1 MNNSCSD
8 LYLLSTL
15 ACRLA
20 ECLDDDELSVLATSL
35 TALGDMLEVI
45 ISRKAAC
52 RNIKANDPEPPEKGT
67 PPTCFSD

>member
-1 MNNSCSD
+1 MNNSSSD

-20 ECLDDDELSVLATSL
+20 ECLDDDELSVLAASL

-52 RNIKANDPEPPEKGT
+52 RNIKANDPESPEKGT